1 MEVKFNFNIEICHFQ
16 DELQALGCLNTFL
29 EDYSE
34 WNSLGHY
41 SPSLTK
47 FALASAP
54 PIAAKHGW
62 NSSSVILPLPLRAEK
77 RHINCQMA
85 ATDLKTR
92 PLRSSSLWNLGLVGN
107 TSGGWGAGS
116 PETPFPAPSPAPVPY
131 DRVVFP
137 DTLAPLRPTR
147 AGQPRD
153 FGNCGYRTGLT
164 LCFRF
169 TNDWNKIWWNLRR

>member
-54 PIAAKHGW
+54 PITAKHGW

-85 ATDLKTR
+85 ATNLKTWPLIHKPVKPGECWQYVRQVRSWEPRNTIPRR
-92 PLRSSSLWNLGLVGN
+92 PPQLQWPTTGWCSQPRSLPFSPPEPASPG
-107 TSGGWGAGS
+107 TSGAAAIGLGW
-116 PETPFPAPSPAPVPY
+116 
-131 DRVVFP
+131 
-137 DTLAPLRPTR
+137 
-147 AGQPRD
+147 
-153 FGNCGYRTGLT
+153 